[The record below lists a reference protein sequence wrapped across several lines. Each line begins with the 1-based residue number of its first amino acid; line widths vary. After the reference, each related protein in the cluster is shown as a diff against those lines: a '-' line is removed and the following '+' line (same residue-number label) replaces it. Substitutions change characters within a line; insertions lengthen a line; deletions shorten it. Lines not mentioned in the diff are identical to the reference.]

1 MTQYKDVK
9 SLEQLKSQILE
20 QLNFEDISGQLVV
33 LAAALCRGRMIVIDA
48 RAWAATVPAVGVTS
62 RYSAK
67 DDSVE
72 L

>member
-1 MTQYKDVK
+1 
-9 SLEQLKSQILE
+9 
-20 QLNFEDISGQLVV
+20 
-33 LAAALCRGRMIVIDA
+33 MIVIDA